1 MKFIKENDIYKLF
14 NLLSKKRKRGL
25 YFIFILLIFN
35 SIAESFSL
43 LTLIPLLSIFLST
56 DNKNFDPFLDEIF
69 NFLNINNNSQILLIL
84 TISFCFGILFS
95 TLFKLLNN
103 WCITRIT
110 AKINIDLSYA
120 IFRNNIYQS
129 YTSYLKKNSAEI
141 LSLVIEKTS
150 MASGALSS
158 LLYLLTNLI
167 ISFVIIFSLFI
178 YSWKIMFL
186 SLLVLVIYY
195 VSIYQLVK
203 KRLLNNGE
211 KIAINDPKKIM
222 IIQESM
228 GGFRELAINGTQEIF
243 IKLFKKY
250 MTISRISAANAEF
263 TSFFPRAIL
272 EAILFFSIAIIGY
285 SFSKPDANI
294 NKIEILTILGAFI
307 YALQR
312 LLPMIQQIYTSLAG
326 LKVKY
331 TSIRFI
337 IADLECNKA
346 SKGILIPSKNLVSFK
361 ENIVF
366 KDINY
371 SYEAGGKSKNIL
383 ENINLKINKG
393 ECIGIFGETGSGKS
407 TFLDILMGLIK
418 PSNGNLYIDNIDISR
433 DEIKGNWTLNI
444 SHVPQS
450 IFLRDATIAEN
461 IAFGE
466 SLNTIDFELL
476 ERASQIAHI
485 YNFIKK
491 RDQGFMTKVGERG
504 IRLSGGQRQ
513 RIAIARAIYQNK
525 NLLVLDEATSALDE
539 NTEKN
544 IINSIIK
551 NRKELT
557 IIMVTHRIKSLLYC
571 DKVFEIKDKK
581 VLKKNNLK

>member
-14 NLLSKKRKRGL
+14 NLLSKKRRRGL

-43 LTLIPLLSIFLST
+43 FTLIPLLSIFLST

-222 IIQESM
+222 IIQESI

-337 IADLECNKA
+337 IADLECNKV

>member
-14 NLLSKKRKRGL
+14 NLLSKKRRRGL

-43 LTLIPLLSIFLST
+43 FTLIPLLSIFLST

-69 NFLNINNNSQILLIL
+69 NFLNINNNFQILLIL

>member
-14 NLLSKKRKRGL
+14 NLLSKKRRRGL

>member
-14 NLLSKKRKRGL
+14 NLLSKKRRRGL

-43 LTLIPLLSIFLST
+43 FTLIPLLSIFLST